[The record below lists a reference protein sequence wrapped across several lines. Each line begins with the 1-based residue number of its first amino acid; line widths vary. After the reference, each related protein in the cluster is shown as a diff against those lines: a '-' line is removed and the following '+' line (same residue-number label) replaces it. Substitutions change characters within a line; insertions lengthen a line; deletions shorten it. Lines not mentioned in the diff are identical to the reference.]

1 MNKLVSILKW
11 ILIIAFLCA
20 AWFVTLYRHQ
30 GCDLFLTLG
39 FVDKCPEKSQVDDKS
54 I

>member
-1 MNKLVSILKW
+1 MKKFLGILKW

-20 AWFVTLYRHQ
+20 ASFATLYRHQ

-39 FVDKCPEKSQVDDKS
+39 FVDKCPEKSQVDDK
-54 I
+54 

>member
-1 MNKLVSILKW
+1 MNKLLSILKW

-20 AWFVTLYRHQ
+20 ASFATLYRHQ

-39 FVDKCPEKSQVDDKS
+39 LVDMCPEKTQVDDK
-54 I
+54 

>member
-1 MNKLVSILKW
+1 MNELLGLLKW

-20 AWFVTLYRHQ
+20 AWFATLYRHQ

-39 FVDKCPEKSQVDDKS
+39 FVDMCPEKTQVDDK
-54 I
+54 

>member
-1 MNKLVSILKW
+1 MKNFLGILKW

-20 AWFVTLYRHQ
+20 AWFVTFYRHQ

-39 FVDKCPEKSQVDDKS
+39 LEDKCPEKSQVDDK
-54 I
+54 